1 MQINASANPLNGR
14 VRTVR
19 ELVLFFNAQPL
30 AAPKGTASILPR

>member
-1 MQINASANPLNGR
+1 MQIDTPTSPLNGR